1 MATAEEIAQLE
12 ADTGLKVNDIINDPS
27 SYGLNVQMGV
37 FLEGLIADDTSD
49 INTISLIVNQAVTSL
64 SNLSNNTTPV
74 PFPFGTNDERYLTI
88 KDEQGNPLVVDGQIK
103 TVKVDKT
110 NIFPATN
117 FFDAFM
123 SSLTLTQTKAI
134 QDAAIDAGY
143 ITENDLADELNG
155 VKGEVTRAFIGEV
168 LNYALETMDSYAPGG
183 YERNNL
189 QDKINQGFANGSKN
203 ADINS
208 LFGGVNFATTQD
220 SAELIESKEVF
231 SVALEEYLNLKEQEQ
246 TRIDIATAK
255 QIEASVRQ
263 PTFTQLE
270 DDLFS
275 LYKQIYNKDMSDK
288 RMSDFATNIAMN
300 WSPYVKALVAQD
312 KAVKAGE
319 VYDTFYGT
327 SALEQMGA
335 EPGQMVGGYVTFQKL
350 KPEFE
355 VENPLEAAKRELLEE
370 AEADVEF
377 RQTNINKEQMQK
389 DYLAWRLGS

>member
-27 SYGLNVQMGV
+27 SYGLNVQMGQY
-37 FLEGLIADDTSD
+37 LETLIADDTAD

-64 SNLSNNTTPV
+64 ANLSNNTAPV
-74 PFPFGTNDERYLTI
+74 AFPFGNTNERYLTI

-103 TVKVDKT
+103 TIKVDKT

-143 ITENDLADELNG
+143 ITEDDLADELNG

-231 SVALEEYLNLKEQEQ
+231 GVALEEYLNLKEQEQ

-275 LYKQIYNKDMSDK
+275 LYKQIYGKDMSDK
-288 RMSDFATNIAMN
+288 RMSDFSTTIAMN

-335 EPGQMVGGYVTFQKL
+335 KPGQMVGGYVTFEKL

-389 DYLAWRLGS
+389 DYLAWRLNT